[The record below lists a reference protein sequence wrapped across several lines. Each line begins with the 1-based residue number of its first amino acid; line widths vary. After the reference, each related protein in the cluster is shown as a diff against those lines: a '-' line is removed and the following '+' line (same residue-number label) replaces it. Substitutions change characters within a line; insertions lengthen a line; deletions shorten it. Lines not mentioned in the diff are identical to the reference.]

1 MVLQKFDHFCQ
12 AHSFSQIFQSV
23 EIAPIH
29 QGFGFVPGIAILA
42 KQITP
47 KFAEPSH
54 HLGTIAFFL
63 RFFLINVNPLNPL
76 LYFNCFKIIFFEQ
89 NKLLAFWVK
98 NFSHDS
104 KLNPPPV
111 NLLLQLGSESFL
123 KGLRFNL
130 LQSPRLLLVSL
141 RLTYLINYSFLFNK
155 LACKTAILGVERKQS
170 GTRVIFNLC
179 EYNLI
184 TVKLKKVLDN
194 F

>member
-1 MVLQKFDHFCQ
+1 VVFQKFDHFCQ

-23 EIAPIH
+23 KIAPIH
-29 QGFGFVPGIAILA
+29 QCFGFVPSIAIFA

-47 KFAEPSH
+47 KFAEPFH

-98 NFSHDS
+98 NLSHDS
-104 KLNPPPV
+104 ELSPSPI
-111 NLLLQLGSESFL
+111 NLLLKLGSDSFL

-130 LQSPRLLLVSL
+130 LQSPKFLFVSL
-141 RLTYLINYSFLFNK
+141 RLTYPINFSFLFNE
-155 LACKTAILGVERKQS
+155 LACMTVILWVERKQS
-170 GTRVIFNLC
+170 GTRIILNLC

-184 TVKLKKVLDN
+184 TVKLKKILDN
-194 F
+194 L